1 MVSMPLFTIKSGMQY
16 HFFDLIHSRGQNV
29 YAYLKGD
36 VAKVS
41 RDTAR
46 RIMDF
51 ATSAAG
57 R

>member
-1 MVSMPLFTIKSGMQY
+1 MQY

>member
-1 MVSMPLFTIKSGMQY
+1 MQY
-16 HFFDLIHSRGQNV
+16 HFFDLTHFGRQNV

-41 RDTAR
+41 RDTAH